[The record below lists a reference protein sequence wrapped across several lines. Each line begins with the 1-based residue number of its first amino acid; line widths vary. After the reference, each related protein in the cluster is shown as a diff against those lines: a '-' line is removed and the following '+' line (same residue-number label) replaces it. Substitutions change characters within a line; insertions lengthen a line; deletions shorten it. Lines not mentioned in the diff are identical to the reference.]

1 MQDFSLPPTVQR
13 SLVKRFRKELW
24 QPFVAACKRYSLV
37 PEGAKVAVCLDGTTP
52 ALLASLLLEEL
63 HQHSDVPFDLTVV
76 ETSSTTRFAGGPPSP
91 EGEGNDGRTCKAPVS
106 PERGD
111 VAAAKER
118 FRHTAL
124 ARGCDRYVIPDCL
137 SDLTETVLT
146 AMLCEGETRAFLPQE
161 KPDANGLIAIR
172 PLYCIEEK
180 AIRAFCRYN
189 GLPYVPR
196 ETDPKRRL
204 ARNLLESVK
213 RDDPDAEIRVFHAI
227 HAVHADTFPKR
238 G

>member
-1 MQDFSLPPTVQR
+1 MQDFSLPLTVQR

-63 HQHSDVPFDLTVV
+63 HQHSDVPFDLTIM
-76 ETSSTTRFAGGPPSP
+76 ETSSTT
-91 EGEGNDGRTCKAPVS
+91 
-106 PERGD
+106 
-111 VAAAKER
+111 
-118 FRHTAL
+118 L
-124 ARGCDRYVIPDCL
+124 ARDCDRYVIPDCL

-196 ETDPKRRL
+196 ETDPQRRL
-204 ARNLLESVK
+204 ARNLLENVK

-227 HAVHADTFPKR
+227 HAVHVDTFPKR

>member
-63 HQHSDVPFDLTVV
+63 HQHSDVPFDLMVI
-76 ETSSTTRFAGGPPSP
+76 ETSS
-91 EGEGNDGRTCKAPVS
+91 
-106 PERGD
+106 
-111 VAAAKER
+111 
-118 FRHTAL
+118 TAL

-161 KPDANGLIAIR
+161 KPDADGLIAIR

-196 ETDPKRRL
+196 ETDPRRRL
-204 ARNLLESVK
+204 ARNLLECVK
-213 RDDPDAEIRVFHAI
+213 CDDPDAEIRVFHAI